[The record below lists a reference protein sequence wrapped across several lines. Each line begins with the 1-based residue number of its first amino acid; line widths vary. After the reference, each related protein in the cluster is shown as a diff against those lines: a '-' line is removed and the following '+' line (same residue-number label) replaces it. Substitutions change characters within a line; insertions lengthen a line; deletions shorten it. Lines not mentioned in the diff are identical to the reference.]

1 MGFGSILKKGLKA
14 VGGVLGGPVG
24 SAAVS
29 ALGGIAGSLIG
40 KKSQDNTNQQQMD
53 LAKYQYE
60 KNLEMWNKQNEYNTP
75 SAQMQRYQEA
85 GLNPNLIYN
94 SGTAVSG
101 NASNSPTY
109 QAPQLK
115 AFTDYGDFGA
125 SNAVSAYN
133 AFRQTTINQAMTDSN
148 IGLNNLKGD
157 VLAAQA
163 LRTLAETKN
172 LTFDYKWKTNT
183 EGLRYQELQKN
194 IDLLG
199 QRIGLTAAQNQ
210 RIGHLNNIAIKQL
223 DIMDQSLYNM
233 KMQGKLTEQQYENAK
248 LTATEITNRYN
259 LLYVSAQEIQYRLD
273 TNPPKEEKI
282 ALNKALTELE
292 TEMYGLK
299 KSWNNNPYLGRF
311 LFFAGETAG
320 LVGRALGA
328 VNPLLPKHSQ

>member
-1 MGFGSILKKGLKA
+1 MIPALISAGGSL
-14 VGGVLGGPVG
+14 
-24 SAAVS
+24 
-29 ALGGIAGSLIG
+29 LGGIAGSLFG
-40 KKSQDNTNQQQMD
+40 KKSQDNTNKQQME

-60 KNLEMWNKQNEYNTP
+60 KNLEMWNRQNEYNAP

-101 NASNSPTY
+101 NSSNSPSY

-115 AFTDYGDFGA
+115 AFTDYGDLG
-125 SNAVSAYN
+125 VSSAANSFN
-133 AFRQTTINQAMTDSN
+133 AFRQTTINQAIADSN

-157 VLAAQA
+157 VMAAQA
-163 LRTLAETKN
+163 LKTLAETKN
-172 LTFDYKWKTNT
+172 LNWDYHWKGQT
-183 EGLRYQELQKN
+183 EGLRYKELEKN
-194 IDLLG
+194 VNLLG
-199 QRIGLTAAQNQ
+199 ERIGLTAAQNQ

-233 KMQGKLTEQQYENAK
+233 KQQGKLTEQQYENAK

-273 TNPPKEEKI
+273 TNPPKEERI

-311 LFFAGETAG
+311 LFYAGETVG

-328 VNPLLPKHSQ
+328 VNPLLPKHQQ

>member
-1 MGFGSILKKGLKA
+1 MIPALISAGGSLL
-14 VGGVLGGPVG
+14 GGV
-24 SAAVS
+24 
-29 ALGGIAGSLIG
+29 AGSLFG
-40 KKSQDNTNQQQMD
+40 KKSQDNTNKQQME

-60 KNLEMWNKQNEYNTP
+60 KNLEMWNRQNEYNAP

-101 NASNSPTY
+101 NSSTSPGY

-115 AFTDYGDFGA
+115 AFTDYGDLGVSSA
-125 SNAVSAYN
+125 ANAFN
-133 AFRQTTINQAMTDSN
+133 AFRQTTINQAIADSN

-157 VLAAQA
+157 VMAAQA
-163 LRTLAETKN
+163 LKTLAETKS
-172 LTFDYKWKTNT
+172 LTWDYDWKESTK
-183 EGLRYQELQKN
+183 GLRYQELHKN
-194 IDLLG
+194 VDLLG
-199 QRIGLTAAQNQ
+199 ERIGLTAAQNQ

-233 KMQGKLTEQQYENAK
+233 KQQGKLTQQQYENAK

-273 TNPPKEEKI
+273 TNPSKEEKR
-282 ALNKALTELE
+282 ALNSALAQLE

-299 KSWNNNPYLGRF
+299 KDWNNNPYLGKF

-328 VNPLLPKHSQ
+328 VNPLLPKHQQ